1 MSATPLAHQS
11 RSRPRPTRCASL
23 YGSHRRCGWFHSMP
37 LNLLLHLT
45 GRAERHFVNTI
56 KAAQKCCYR
65 PPTRTTLAARLFDC
79 FEKGTRKAS
88 PQQQTRASGGQA
100 PRKSASYWRKQCPA
114 GEFDA
119 KSKDSALHFG
129 RPDTLGEDKGHGSQ
143 VPPGTFYR
151 NHTHPYLHGPTV
163 AILSLCVS
171 RSSRSNPI
179 GHSVAR
185 PTASRRNSCPI
196 SRHAACLSCAGKK
209 RCSPL
214 YNSSLLGSRGSSS
227 NVCACRSSPSPSAH
241 WDARSLPDH
250 SILRL
255 RVRGCPVSLHHW
267 GAAVLRRHGQANL
280 CVER

>member
-11 RSRPRPTRCASL
+11 RSRPRPTRWRFLVRFAPPLRLVSL
-23 YGSHRRCGWFHSMP
+23 NAAQLAPAFDLQTSFDQARCQQLRNEEFSLSSRRR
-37 LNLLLHLT
+37 T

-56 KAAQKCCYR
+56 KAAHKCCYR

-151 NHTHPYLHGPTV
+151 NHTHP
-163 AILSLCVS
+163 
-171 RSSRSNPI
+171 
-179 GHSVAR
+179 
-185 PTASRRNSCPI
+185 
-196 SRHAACLSCAGKK
+196 
-209 RCSPL
+209 
-214 YNSSLLGSRGSSS
+214 
-227 NVCACRSSPSPSAH
+227 
-241 WDARSLPDH
+241 
-250 SILRL
+250 
-255 RVRGCPVSLHHW
+255 
-267 GAAVLRRHGQANL
+267 
-280 CVER
+280 